1 VKNTKIANI
10 NVTLKDLFSRW
21 LDITTTFHK
30 LSKRE
35 KQVLALFLYYHYNF
49 KLELTNNKIIWKML
63 FDYDTKMLIKQELN
77 IKDTVFQNTLSSL
90 RKKNVIKDNKIIN
103 AYIPEVDSKA
113 TSFKVIF
120 NLNIVG
126 ND

>member
-1 VKNTKIANI
+1 
-10 NVTLKDLFSRW
+10 
-21 LDITTTFHK
+21 
-30 LSKRE
+30 
-35 KQVLALFLYYHYNF
+35 
-49 KLELTNNKIIWKML
+49 ML

-77 IKDTVFQNTLSSL
+77 IKDTVFQNTLTSL